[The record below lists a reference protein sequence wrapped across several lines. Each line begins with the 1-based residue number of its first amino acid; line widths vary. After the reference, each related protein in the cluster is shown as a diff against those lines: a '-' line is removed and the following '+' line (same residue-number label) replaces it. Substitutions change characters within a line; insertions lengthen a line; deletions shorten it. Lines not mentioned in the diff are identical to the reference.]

1 MADLPLKLPDEGLTN
16 IVSVKRLTGDQESV
30 TMTVGGNI
38 HIQLSFHFNQ
48 TCPVNMSA
56 LRGETI
62 STTAPGTYLI
72 ALQTSSFPERQHIGM
87 QGVFSHLSHI
97 TCGHK
102 YAGDTSLTHGW
113 IYTLDRTA
121 QMIVD
126 EDTHIPL
133 RFLGRGPWYRWN
145 FCGGKETIG
154 QHVHSVT
161 ITDPEARMVLQTLN
175 AFTRE

>member
-1 MADLPLKLPDEGLTN
+1 
-16 IVSVKRLTGDQESV
+16 
-30 TMTVGGNI
+30 
-38 HIQLSFHFNQ
+38 
-48 TCPVNMSA
+48 
-56 LRGETI
+56 
-62 STTAPGTYLI
+62 
-72 ALQTSSFPERQHIGM
+72 M
-87 QGVFSHLSHI
+87 QGVFSYLSHI

-102 YAGDTSLTHGW
+102 YTGDTSLTHGC

-126 EDTHIPL
+126 EDTYIPL
-133 RFLGRGPWYRWN
+133 RFLGRGPWYQWN
-145 FCGGKETIG
+145 FCGGKETTG